1 MSGSKDHTAEE
12 ELEFIHDGKKV
23 LNNLNKMLTKLARR
37 YHIKLKKDLP
47 TYNSEN
53 FTRIHHGITPEK
65 IVAKGEKKVI
75 IKKLKIE
82 EEEKKVITKVVPKE
96 EKKKKIDFKESK
108 NHPRPSEVVYD
119 LPFRWK
125 KICILR
131 KDGSR
136 YDTVLTY
143 KDKKFSKNYQLE
155 KFLEK
160 NPEISY
166 DKWLTNTNLPPDL
179 KKTRNERKNKNSD
192 YAGESNKLRGSRRIS
207 QNASKEDEILKK
219 IRQMKEDDLNLRIVH
234 IPGKNRGVV
243 TTKKIY
249 RFVSKST

>member
-12 ELEFIHDGKKV
+12 ELKFIHDGKKV
-23 LNNLNKMLTKLARR
+23 INYLNKMLTKLARR

-65 IVAKGEKKVI
+65 IVVKGE
-75 IKKLKIE
+75 KKLKIE

-108 NHPRPSEVVYD
+108 NHPKPSKVVYD

-131 KDGSR
+131 KDASR

-143 KDKKFSKNYQLE
+143 KDKKFSKNSQLE
-155 KFLEK
+155 IFLEK

-179 KKTRNERKNKNSD
+179 KTTRNQRKKNSD
-192 YAGESNKLRGSRRIS
+192 YADESNKRRGPRRIS

-219 IRQMKEDDLNLRIVH
+219 IRQMKEDDPNLRIVD
-234 IPGKNRGVV
+234 IPGKKRGVV

>member
-12 ELEFIHDGKKV
+12 ELEFIHDGKK
-23 LNNLNKMLTKLARR
+23 LINYLNKMLTKLARR

-65 IVAKGEKKVI
+65 IVAKGEKK
-75 IKKLKIE
+75 
-82 EEEKKVITKVVPKE
+82 
-96 EKKKKIDFKESK
+96 
-108 NHPRPSEVVYD
+108 
-119 LPFRWK
+119 
-125 KICILR
+125 
-131 KDGSR
+131 
-136 YDTVLTY
+136 
-143 KDKKFSKNYQLE
+143 
-155 KFLEK
+155 
-160 NPEISY
+160 
-166 DKWLTNTNLPPDL
+166 
-179 KKTRNERKNKNSD
+179 
-192 YAGESNKLRGSRRIS
+192 LRGSRRIS

-219 IRQMKEDDLNLRIVH
+219 IRQMKEDDPNLRIVH